1 MDGTH
6 IIFFCRAHGHN
17 YNFPKLEEHE
27 KDDNIS
33 TIILN
38 TGQLM
43 WESNCTDHTSSDHL
57 FSISTIN
64 KNQISPPAKINK
76 ALNFR
81 IMDDITDREEN

>member
-43 WESNCTDHTSSDHL
+43 WKNNCAEVL
-57 FSISTIN
+57 IICFPFLQLIKKIC
-64 KNQISPPAKINK
+64 PLAKINK

-81 IMDDITDREEN
+81 ITDDITDREEN